1 MAVIGT
7 GLIGTSVALAARRR
21 GVSPFLAD
29 RDPAAARAAAA
40 LGAGVA
46 ESPGF
51 PVDLAVVA
59 VPPGQVGAVLADA
72 QSRGLAHSYTDVASV
87 KGEPE
92 RVVLGTAPDPAS
104 YVGGHP
110 MAGGERSGP
119 AAARADLFDGRSWAL
134 TPSAVTTRVA
144 LDRGLELARLCG
156 ALPVVMSSR
165 EHDEIVALTSHAPHL
180 VASLLAASLAEA
192 PGEVLRLV
200 GPGLRDA
207 TRIAAGDP
215 ALWSDIV
222 RANAPAVARVLRGLR
237 TDLCRL
243 ESALDELAGAADRT
257 GPAASAA
264 AIGELLD
271 RGVAGVAR
279 LPQSPPS
286 AGAAPPSARAVPSP
300 AGVAPRAPGGTPAPA
315 DGGRS
320 IPVTPGARQVR
331 ISLGAGPSEL
341 RRLLRVVAGTGLLV
355 LDVAVEP
362 AAGDRMTI
370 LFALPDG
377 QGDDLLAELRVA

>member
-7 GLIGTSVALAARRR
+7 GLIGTSVALAARKR
-21 GVSPFLAD
+21 GVSLFLAD
-29 RDPAAARAAAA
+29 RDAAVARAAAA

-46 ESPGF
+46 EPPGF

-72 QSRGLAHSYTDVASV
+72 QSRGLAQSYTDVASV

-110 MAGGERSGP
+110 MAGRERSGP
-119 AAARADLFDGRSWAL
+119 TAARADLFHGRSWAL
-134 TPSAVTTRVA
+134 TPSAVTTRAA

-156 ALPVVMSSR
+156 AAPVVMSSR

-180 VASLLAASLAEA
+180 VASLLAAKLAEA
-192 PGEVLRLV
+192 PGEVLRLA

-222 RANAPAVARVLRGLR
+222 RANAPAVARVMRGLR
-237 TDLCRL
+237 ADLCRL
-243 ESALDELAGAADRT
+243 EAALDELAGAADRT
-257 GPAASAA
+257 CAASAA

-279 LPQSPPS
+279 LPQPPP
-286 AGAAPPSARAVPSP
+286 ADAAVPETRSTP
-300 AGVAPRAPGGTPAPA
+300 AWASAPSSLVAGGHPAPA

-320 IPVTPGARQVR
+320 ISTPAGARQIR
-331 ISLGAGPSEL
+331 ISLRAGPGAL
-341 RRLLRVVAGTGLLV
+341 WRLLRVIAGTGVLV

-362 AAGDRMTI
+362 AAEDRMTV
-370 LFALPDG
+370 LFAVPDG
-377 QGDDLLAELRVA
+377 QNDDLLAELRAG